1 MHFFQYT
8 VFLFGV
14 TQAVT
19 LQNAEDGFDA
29 LQQWYNQSIGE
40 TSSSLQPLE
49 DYVQIANT
57 TLQAFG
63 SLRQDGGTVPIVRS
77 PNSPLEHPIAN
88 IPKVLL

>member
-29 LQQWYNQSIGE
+29 LQQWYNQSIG
-40 TSSSLQPLE
+40 
-49 DYVQIANT
+49 
-57 TLQAFG
+57 
-63 SLRQDGGTVPIVRS
+63 
-77 PNSPLEHPIAN
+77 
-88 IPKVLL
+88 